1 MVSGCISQGSSVGL
15 EKCSLSQVWQP
26 IYFCKSRFIGTHPC
40 SFIYILSVAA
50 LGLQWQSGV
59 IVAKTVRLAKP
70 KIVTIWPP
78 TDNMLGFQKETK
90 GTLQLNDNYPVME

>member
-1 MVSGCISQGSSVGL
+1 MDLVNQGQFQSKRCPVCLVLL
-15 EKCSLSQVWQP
+15 EHNH
-26 IYFCKSRFIGTHPC
+26 TH
-40 SFIYILSVAA
+40 FIYILSVAA